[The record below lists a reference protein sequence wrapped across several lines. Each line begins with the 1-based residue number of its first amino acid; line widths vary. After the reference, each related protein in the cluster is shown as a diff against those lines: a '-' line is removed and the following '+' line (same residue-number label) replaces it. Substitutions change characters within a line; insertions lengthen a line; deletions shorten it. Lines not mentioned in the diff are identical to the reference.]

1 MQFGCRRK
9 TKKDKIELN
18 VGLILNKKT
27 GDYVKIGDKLV
38 TIYASDEEKA
48 KQAEEELIKIF
59 KIGEKKVTE
68 KTIIDIIN

>member
-1 MQFGCRRK
+1 MGAGRK

-38 TIYASDEEKA
+38 TIYASDVEKA